1 MRVQFRDKRQ
11 AFREV
16 LGVIDQ
22 DRLDNQ
28 ADTPR
33 LYFLYF
39 VPPSNLSNSTTCLD
53 QL

>member
-39 VPPSNLSNSTTCLD
+39 LLPVVT
-53 QL
+53 QLFAENRP